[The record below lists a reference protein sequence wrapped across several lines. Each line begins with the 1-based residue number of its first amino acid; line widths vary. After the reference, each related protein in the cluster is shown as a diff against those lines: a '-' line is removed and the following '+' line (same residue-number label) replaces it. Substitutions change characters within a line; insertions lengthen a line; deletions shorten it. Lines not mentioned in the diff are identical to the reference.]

1 MNGEQV
7 QRRLGAGCTNTY
19 FWRMNNNCE
28 LFSRCKLQLLIFLIM
43 YLILSTNTY
52 SIYVKAIVR
61 SEEKRIK
68 YTYLFLVREEG
79 KDGRHSLIVPQIHSQ
94 QQQFKTNQSF

>member
-1 MNGEQV
+1 
-7 QRRLGAGCTNTY
+7 
-19 FWRMNNNCE
+19 
-28 LFSRCKLQLLIFLIM
+28 M

-68 YTYLFLVREEG
+68 YTFLFLVREEG